1 MSHFMDV
8 VASFINYKNDCE
20 IEILRMEYGYNQLS
34 EQQKEVLKYSFD
46 SKISNYWEA
55 VNNNYSVLCR
65 AVRDYGEIFNLS
77 FNE

>member
-1 MSHFMDV
+1 MDV

-46 SKISNYWEA
+46 SKISNY
-55 VNNNYSVLCR
+55 
-65 AVRDYGEIFNLS
+65 
-77 FNE
+77 